1 MKIGITIGEING
13 IGPEI
18 ILKALSN
25 NTLIKSFT
33 PVIYGSSKVL
43 SYYKN
48 TLEEIKFNYQ
58 QVSDP
63 SKAQY
68 GKINVINCWEEEVA
82 ITPGKASAGGGK
94 YAFLA
99 LERAVKDLKENH
111 IDALVTAPINKES
124 MKMAN
129 FGFPGHT
136 EYLESTIGSVT
147 SLMMM
152 VSEDLK
158 VGLVTNHLPLHD
170 VASKI
175 TKEQILKKINVLNES
190 LIRDF
195 DKERPIIAVLGLNPH
210 AGDNG
215 AIGEE
220 EEKIIKPA
228 IIEAKKSGIMVFGP
242 YSSDGFFG
250 SGQFKKVDA
259 ILAMY
264 HDQGLIP
271 FKALTFGSGVNFT
284 AGLNVVRTSPDHGT
298 GFDIVGKDLASP
310 DSMRTAIF
318 SAIEISRNRKQYV
331 DDRKNR
337 LKKRE
342 KGVYSED
349 EDEVIVEE
357 KE

>member
-13 IGPEI
+13 IGAEV
-18 ILKALSN
+18 ILKALTN
-25 NTLIKSFT
+25 NQLVKMFT
-33 PVIYGSSKVL
+33 PVIYGSSKIL

-48 TLEEIKFNYQ
+48 TIEELNFHYQ
-58 QVSDP
+58 QITDP
-63 SKAQY
+63 TKAQY
-68 GKINVINCWEEEVA
+68 GKINVINCWEEQVT
-82 ITPGKASAGGGK
+82 INPGKASAEGGK

-99 LERAVKDLKENH
+99 LERATKDLQDNL
-111 IDALVTAPINKES
+111 IDALVTSPINKES
-124 MKMAN
+124 MKLNN
-129 FGFPGHT
+129 FSFPGHT
-136 EYLESTIGSVT
+136 EYLENILGST

-152 VSEDLK
+152 VSQDLK
-158 VGLVTNHLPLHD
+158 VGLVTNHLPIHE
-170 VASKI
+170 VAKKI
-175 TKEQILKKINVLNES
+175 TKELIIKKINILNES
-190 LIRDF
+190 LIKDF
-195 DKERPIIAVLGLNPH
+195 DKERPTIAVLGLNPH

-220 EEKIIKPA
+220 EERIIKPA

-242 YSSDGFFG
+242 YSADGFFG

-284 AGLNVVRTSPDHGT
+284 AGLSYVRTSPDHGT
-298 GFDIVGKDLASP
+298 GFDIVAKNLANP
-310 DSMRTAIF
+310 DSMRAAIF
-318 SAIEISRNRKQYV
+318 NAIEISKNRKQYA

-337 LKKRE
+337 LQKRV
-342 KGVYSED
+342 KGAYVEEED
-349 EDEVIVEE
+349 EIIVED